1 MVIYLKLEL
10 VLIKTQITKKENQ
23 KDIKI
28 QKDEV
33 IGGETKNDI

>member
-10 VLIKTQITKKENQ
+10 VLTKTQITKKENQ
-23 KDIKI
+23 EDIKI